1 MTLSN
6 QRVDRGFVGPMPALT
21 RRSDEAYTEFMSDTR
36 NALLHAH
43 WKNMMGIGDA
53 AMKAAAQPIAHTK
66 AGVEG
71 ARKVIR
77 DNRSIATFLRVKR
90 TCQEIYKQRII
101 NSYNLRREELE
112 RMLDEADTR
121 GPGSVTWD
129 PNFVYPDYATVDIHI
144 SPGGYTR
151 SKFSGLLYD
160 YGTSIF
166 YGGANAGDALHARLA
181 KETATPQDGK
191 IRRILDIGCSCGQYT
206 TELKKR
212 FPDAEVIGID
222 IGAPMVRYAHWRATQ
237 NNLDVHF
244 AQMPSE
250 DLEFPDRHF
259 DLVGCHILFHEI
271 PLEVIKKTLAEAHR
285 VLRPGGT
292 FVLWDFATATA
303 DNLGYGG
310 FVGLMDASDNGEP
323 YAHNYVHCNVENL
336 MAEAGFSLR
345 ARPGPKAQMHD
356 RVCDKAA

>member
-36 NALLHAH
+36 NVLLHAH
-43 WKNMMGIGDA
+43 WKNMMGVGNA
-53 AMKAAAQPIAHTK
+53 AMKKAGLPIEHSK

-71 ARKVIR
+71 ARQVIR
-77 DNRSIATFLRVKR
+77 DNTPIATFLRVKR
-90 TCQEIYKQRII
+90 SCQEIYKQRII
-101 NSYNLRREELE
+101 DSYDLRRDELE
-112 RMLDEADTR
+112 RMLDEADKR

-181 KETATPQDGK
+181 RETALPADGK
-191 IRRILDIGCSCGQYT
+191 VRRILDIGCSCGQYT

-222 IGAPMVRYAHWRATQ
+222 IGAPMVRYAHWRAIQ
-237 NNLDVHF
+237 QNLDVHF

-271 PLEVIKKTLAEAHR
+271 PREVIQRTLAEVHR

-292 FVLWDFATATA
+292 FVLWDFATATLE
-303 DNLGYGG
+303 NPGYGG

-323 YAHNYVHCNVENL
+323 YAHNYVHCGVEKL
-336 MAEAGFSLR
+336 METAGFTLR
-345 ARPGPKAQMHD
+345 PKSGPKAQMHD
-356 RVCDKAA
+356 RVCDKAG

>member
-101 NSYNLRREELE
+101 DSYNLRREELE